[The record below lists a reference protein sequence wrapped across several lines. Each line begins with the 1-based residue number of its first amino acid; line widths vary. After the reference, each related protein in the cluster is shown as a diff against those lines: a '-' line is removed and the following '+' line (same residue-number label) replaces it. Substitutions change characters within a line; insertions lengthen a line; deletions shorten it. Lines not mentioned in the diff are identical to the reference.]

1 MAYRLMNLLLS
12 ILVAILGFTIAILI
26 LVVVTENVRTMG
38 NLSACLDHA
47 SRAACEA
54 LAEMDGN

>member
-1 MAYRLMNLLLS
+1 MAYRLMNLFLS
-12 ILVAILGFTIAILI
+12 ILVAILGFTISVLI
-26 LVVVTENVRTMG
+26 LVVATENLRVMG

-54 LAEMDGN
+54 LAGEARN

>member
-12 ILVAILGFTIAILI
+12 ILVAVLGFAIAVLI
-26 LVVVTENVRTMG
+26 LVVVTENIRTMG
-38 NLSACLDHA
+38 NLNACLDHA

-54 LAEMDGN
+54 LASGN